1 MPGEKDIVK
10 YYSEYLALYKRL
22 IDDIFAIWCGPK
34 DIFLEFWGAL
44 NNKTDR
50 IILSLLRDGP
60 LEKWAVGRN
69 QKNSCK
75 GKCPK
80 KNSCKM
86 GLVLPKCSSSVS
98 SGNFQIGNWKFSGAL
113 PGCYKILFS

>member
-50 IILSLLRDGP
+50 IILS
-60 LEKWAVGRN
+60 
-69 QKNSCK
+69 
-75 GKCPK
+75 
-80 KNSCKM
+80 
-86 GLVLPKCSSSVS
+86 
-98 SGNFQIGNWKFSGAL
+98 
-113 PGCYKILFS
+113 